1 MSNATRTGHAPT
13 GPAPPSI
20 PDTPTDPSRA
30 VARPRPG
37 RSLPRLRA
45 QPHGPPA
52 AARPRTQREGRGL
65 PRPEDRH
72 GGGADEPGQH
82 DSHASMQ
89 IRTLNGANPALH
101 RHPEWR
107 STLEVG
113 FGLEDGRVGW
123 WR

>member
-52 AARPRTQREGRGL
+52 QARPRTQREGRGL

-72 GGGADEPGQH
+72 GGAPINEVNATRPFP
-82 DSHASMQ
+82 STSA
-89 IRTLNGANPALH
+89 
-101 RHPEWR
+101 R
-107 STLEVG
+107 STAHERPYIVILG
-113 FGLEDGRVGW
+113 DGQQVSSTNSTTR
-123 WR
+123 R